1 MSKKIY
7 LFFLLI
13 AGIVFAANYNYIKK
27 TIINKPA
34 KVNLIAN
41 KKTFSNTIPSKIL
54 IHKSDIKE
62 GIIGLNTSQII
73 DDAFDNLFHIQIPQ
87 LPTNDQTVFL
97 EYDLYGYKNGT
108 SIIKSINNTQSTG
121 GNFIAKNNQWLHQKE
136 QISNNI
142 IKKGNNVLFFNA
154 PEIKNNQYKIKNVT
168 LNFYKKE
175 NTLQK
180 FELFR
185 FGNKLYIAGFQPEKN
200 TTLYINDKKINTI
213 NQHFETEIDYTNQK
227 EITC

>member
-97 EYDLYGYKNGT
+97 EYDLYGYKNEHLLLKA
-108 SIIKSINNTQSTG
+108 SITPKVPVET
-121 GNFIAKNNQWLHQKE
+121 LLQKTT
-136 QISNNI
+136 NGC
-142 IKKGNNVLFFNA
+142 IKK
-154 PEIKNNQYKIKNVT
+154 
-168 LNFYKKE
+168 
-175 NTLQK
+175 
-180 FELFR
+180 
-185 FGNKLYIAGFQPEKN
+185 NK
-200 TTLYINDKKINTI
+200 
-213 NQHFETEIDYTNQK
+213 
-227 EITC
+227 